1 MTNFAPRH
9 LIGDILNPEPYIHGY
24 GPHGCDSREMSG
36 TSTGPGLID
45 TAGLE
50 PPNSKK
56 ARLETLQEPLNK
68 EFPDF
73 PFHKFKVDRVLFTD
87 PKSKRIS
94 VVGSLDGCQEQ
105 GVVVAEKLPITK
117 SSLPSL
123 FSPSSSE
130 KQFGNDVYSQYI
142 LNCKHGLGEVKA
154 MTVYPANEDHVRKY
168 EAQKLRIV
176 LETPEDYQKITKPFA
191 EKRSFSLDVRTVLP
205 LLAYPT
211 FVIHNMDAAILFSDL
226 YIVGIQHTRWHGR
239 S

>member
-1 MTNFAPRH
+1 
-9 LIGDILNPEPYIHGY
+9 
-24 GPHGCDSREMSG
+24 MSG
-36 TSTGPGLID
+36 TGTGPGFID

-56 ARLETLQEPLNK
+56 ARLETLQEPLVPDDK

-87 PKSKRIS
+87 PRSKRIS
-94 VVGSLDGCQEQ
+94 VVGSVDGCQEQ

-123 FSPSSSE
+123 FSPSSSSE

-142 LNCKHGLGEVKA
+142 LNCKDGLGEVKA

-205 LLAYPT
+205 LLACPT

-226 YIVGIQHTRWHGR
+226 HIVGIQYT
-239 S
+239 